1 MSFLCNLFPDSFL
14 LFLIGIDFLFVSH
27 NGIIKAA
34 SMFTE
39 CRRLVNIDS
48 YIDSIYDFLRIAALM
63 NP

>member
-1 MSFLCNLFPDSFL
+1 MSFLCNLFHD
-14 LFLIGIDFLFVSH
+14 LFLAFLIEIDTLFVSH

-34 SMFTE
+34 CTFTE
-39 CRRLVNIDS
+39 CRRLVDIDS